1 MAKVDWDSFSDFERH
16 PKLDAMKVGDKITG
30 IFEDDG
36 NFVSKDVLKEA
47 GAKHPRDSIVLVM
60 TVDGEK
66 KEFWVSSKAFSQLR
80 QLKRLKEENAGTLKG
95 LKVVIERVSKAT
107 DETNY
112 DFKKA

>member
-16 PKLDAMKVGDKITG
+16 PKLDVMKVGDKVAATL
-30 IFEDDG
+30 EDDG

-66 KEFWVSSKAFSQLR
+66 KEFWISSKAFSQIR

-95 LKVVIERVSKAT
+95 LKVEIERVSDAT
-107 DETNY
+107 DQTNY
-112 DFKKA
+112 EFKKV